1 MDYIKINPA
10 DNVAVAL
17 RDLPVGASV
26 EGIVLST
33 PVPRGH
39 KVLLVDLKEG
49 ENVVKY
55 GFPIGH
61 VTRDAAAGTVVDH
74 SCIKTN
80 LEGLLE
86 YKYQPSFDV
95 QSPASDSSESDKT
108 FCGIF
113 QPQKVLVRGGL
124 NPANPQQ
131 QKTARTYTP
140 AVLPG
145 WS

>member
-17 RDLPVGASV
+17 TDLAAGATV
-26 EGIVLST
+26 EGIALST
-33 PVPRGH
+33 AVPRGH
-39 KVLLVDLKEG
+39 KVLLQDLKAG

-74 SCIKTN
+74 TCIKTN

-86 YKYQPSFDV
+86 YKYEPSFV
-95 QSPASDSSESDKT
+95 NAESDKT

-124 NPANPQQ
+124 TPATRIHFPAN
-131 QKTARTYTP
+131 QKTADICIPGGLR
-140 AVLPG
+140 G